1 MDHNGASGPRQ
12 CTNGTTPN
20 SSSSRLTLEDRLRA
34 RVRGVGSEGGLSC
47 PCACGPCGSW
57 VHYADSLDGPF
68 QQLAVPFNTKNK
80 TSEGT
85 GFVMDNP
92 APYIFENGT
101 VLVLFR
107 KINWCVTS
115 NPPTC
120 SRATRALTEIWLAR
134 APSFRG
140 PYEIIGDEPG
150 KKPHIF
156 CCATL
161 H

>member
-1 MDHNGASGPRQ
+1 MR
-12 CTNGTTPN
+12 
-20 SSSSRLTLEDRLRA
+20 
-34 RVRGVGSEGGLSC
+34 
-47 PCACGPCGSW
+47 GPCGSW
-57 VHYADSLDGPF
+57 VHFADSLDLPF

-107 KINWCVTS
+107 KINWCAAS

-156 CCATL
+156 CATL

>member
-1 MDHNGASGPRQ
+1 M
-12 CTNGTTPN
+12 
-20 SSSSRLTLEDRLRA
+20 
-34 RVRGVGSEGGLSC
+34 
-47 PCACGPCGSW
+47 
-57 VHYADSLDGPF
+57 HYADSLDGPF